1 MPKTDRD
8 VHELTKA
15 YVEKR
20 IGLLRNNRQRR
31 KEPTEPMLRGI
42 DGRAVVVFDPKAW
55 KVNGMSRKDLRAFL
69 AEGTFDRDFKSGRKI
84 TLKLKG

>member
-1 MPKTDRD
+1 MPDRD

-15 YVEKR
+15 YVENR
-20 IGLLRNNRQRR
+20 IGLLHNNRQRR
-31 KEPTEPMLRGI
+31 KDGQPT
-42 DGRAVVVFDPKAW
+42 VVDPKAW

-69 AEGTFDRDFKSGRKI
+69 AEGTFDRDFRSGRKI